1 VNLYVFMLQREKNSH
16 LCASE
21 RQNKGGSKGSEW
33 LFINPNADFGST
45 CRGRT
50 QDKEPVT
57 R

>member
-1 VNLYVFMLQREKNSH
+1 VNLYVFVLQCEKNSH

-45 CRGRT
+45 CRGEL
-50 QDKEPVT
+50 KIKSL
-57 R
+57 